1 MSSQSGCIYS
11 PRVRAVKLVNNHS
24 EPGDSAG
31 PARQGATGAGPW
43 VAVGVT
49 VGRKEATLSP
59 QGGDRTAHGTEGR
72 QQKSCLDTIEPQM
85 VAMRKF
91 SKNRTRTWV
100 R

>member
-1 MSSQSGCIYS
+1 M
-11 PRVRAVKLVNNHS
+11 
-24 EPGDSAG
+24 
-31 PARQGATGAGPW
+31 
-43 VAVGVT
+43 
-49 VGRKEATLSP
+49 GRKEATLSP